1 MLHPCRFQTL
11 FVPSALDGYN
21 GCRVNVNIIFFNLV
35 AELTV
40 VLRHHK
46 QCGAACDLIARLYL
60 AFPFVAVNGHVT
72 VAVVNHYPVAVYLIF
87 FYCRNNALAGSYN
100 RTSLRSRK
108 LYHRVSVRNNGHGG
122 GTGQRIVRGDT
133 LLCNLGLQL
142 RNLLCLLLYGNA

>member
-11 FVPSALDGYN
+11 LVPSALDGYN

-72 VAVVNHYPVAVYLIF
+72 VAVVNHYPVAVYHNGLNQAENWDVRYIVPAMLKLIQDQKKMLDAQQAQINELTA
-87 FYCRNNALAGSYN
+87 RIDALEG
-100 RTSLRSRK
+100 K
-108 LYHRVSVRNNGHGG
+108 
-122 GTGQRIVRGDT
+122 
-133 LLCNLGLQL
+133 
-142 RNLLCLLLYGNA
+142 